1 MSGIELEPLGDT
13 DTGRIEVP
21 VGRTVIG
28 RGPFLQVC
36 VHLYIN
42 NNTSL
47 WWNLCKFNSRRKNKS
62 VYGSVLRFISCFIE
76 LW

>member
-47 WWNLCKFNSRRKNKS
+47 
-62 VYGSVLRFISCFIE
+62 
-76 LW
+76 